1 MTFDDITGDRKLWAV
16 HFEGEDDNEFYK
28 VFNNWTDVVWLR
40 AFFKENIDDLNAYF
54 KITDIK
60 EAISD
65 TIEDSERLRYIIM
78 DISPETDLS
87 KIFRPLDNNQASDV
101 MLQKEKARLKRKYG
115 HSSWLRLYAIKL
127 IQGNYIITGG
137 AIKLTATMQE
147 REHTR
152 QELVK
157 IDRVRRYLLE
167 EGIIDDEGF
176 IEYISELSFGRN
188 SMENRM
194 KSIAQRLEEHASPT
208 PSKWRELFDFLETN
222 KSWLRHS
229 QNIAMLM
236 LDRMEE
242 LGMSQ
247 KQLAEKMNCSPQYIS
262 KVLRGRENLSLETLT
277 KIENA
282 LEISIIKGE
291 PVAV

>member
-28 VFNNWTDVVWLR
+28 VFNNWPDVVWLR
-40 AFFKENIDDLNAYF
+40 TFFKENIDDL
-54 KITDIK
+54 
-60 EAISD
+60 
-65 TIEDSERLRYIIM
+65 
-78 DISPETDLS
+78 
-87 KIFRPLDNNQASDV
+87 
-101 MLQKEKARLKRKYG
+101 LQKEKARLKRKYG

-176 IEYISELSFGRN
+176 IEYISEL
-188 SMENRM
+188 
-194 KSIAQRLEEHASPT
+194 
-208 PSKWRELFDFLETN
+208 
-222 KSWLRHS
+222 
-229 QNIAMLM
+229 
-236 LDRMEE
+236 
-242 LGMSQ
+242 
-247 KQLAEKMNCSPQYIS
+247 
-262 KVLRGRENLSLETLT
+262 
-277 KIENA
+277 
-282 LEISIIKGE
+282 
-291 PVAV
+291 

>member
-1 MTFDDITGDRKLWAV
+1 
-16 HFEGEDDNEFYK
+16 
-28 VFNNWTDVVWLR
+28 
-40 AFFKENIDDLNAYF
+40 
-54 KITDIK
+54 
-60 EAISD
+60 
-65 TIEDSERLRYIIM
+65 M

-176 IEYISELSFGRN
+176 IEYISEL
-188 SMENRM
+188 
-194 KSIAQRLEEHASPT
+194 
-208 PSKWRELFDFLETN
+208 
-222 KSWLRHS
+222 
-229 QNIAMLM
+229 
-236 LDRMEE
+236 
-242 LGMSQ
+242 
-247 KQLAEKMNCSPQYIS
+247 
-262 KVLRGRENLSLETLT
+262 
-277 KIENA
+277 
-282 LEISIIKGE
+282 
-291 PVAV
+291 

>member
-1 MTFDDITGDRKLWAV
+1 MS
-16 HFEGEDDNEFYK
+16 
-28 VFNNWTDVVWLR
+28 
-40 AFFKENIDDLNAYF
+40 DL
-54 KITDIK
+54 
-60 EAISD
+60 
-65 TIEDSERLRYIIM
+65 LL

-157 IDRVRRYLLE
+157 IDKVRRYLLE

-176 IEYISELSFGRN
+176 IEYISEL
-188 SMENRM
+188 
-194 KSIAQRLEEHASPT
+194 
-208 PSKWRELFDFLETN
+208 
-222 KSWLRHS
+222 
-229 QNIAMLM
+229 
-236 LDRMEE
+236 
-242 LGMSQ
+242 
-247 KQLAEKMNCSPQYIS
+247 
-262 KVLRGRENLSLETLT
+262 
-277 KIENA
+277 
-282 LEISIIKGE
+282 
-291 PVAV
+291 

>member
-16 HFEGEDDNEFYK
+16 HFEGEDDDEFYK
-28 VFNNWTDVVWLR
+28 VFNNWADVVWLR

-101 MLQKEKARLKRKYG
+101 MLQKEKARL
-115 HSSWLRLYAIKL
+115 
-127 IQGNYIITGG
+127 
-137 AIKLTATMQE
+137 
-147 REHTR
+147 
-152 QELVK
+152 ELVK

-176 IEYISELSFGRN
+176 IEYISEL
-188 SMENRM
+188 
-194 KSIAQRLEEHASPT
+194 
-208 PSKWRELFDFLETN
+208 
-222 KSWLRHS
+222 
-229 QNIAMLM
+229 
-236 LDRMEE
+236 
-242 LGMSQ
+242 
-247 KQLAEKMNCSPQYIS
+247 
-262 KVLRGRENLSLETLT
+262 
-277 KIENA
+277 
-282 LEISIIKGE
+282 
-291 PVAV
+291 

>member
-1 MTFDDITGDRKLWAV
+1 
-16 HFEGEDDNEFYK
+16 
-28 VFNNWTDVVWLR
+28 
-40 AFFKENIDDLNAYF
+40 
-54 KITDIK
+54 
-60 EAISD
+60 
-65 TIEDSERLRYIIM
+65 M

-157 IDRVRRYLLE
+157 IDKVRRYLME

-176 IEYISELSFGRN
+176 IEYISEL
-188 SMENRM
+188 
-194 KSIAQRLEEHASPT
+194 
-208 PSKWRELFDFLETN
+208 
-222 KSWLRHS
+222 
-229 QNIAMLM
+229 
-236 LDRMEE
+236 
-242 LGMSQ
+242 
-247 KQLAEKMNCSPQYIS
+247 
-262 KVLRGRENLSLETLT
+262 
-277 KIENA
+277 
-282 LEISIIKGE
+282 
-291 PVAV
+291 

>member
-28 VFNNWTDVVWLR
+28 VFNNWTDVVWLTR
-40 AFFKENIDDLNAYF
+40 FLQGEHRRTLNAYF

-176 IEYISELSFGRN
+176 IEYISEL
-188 SMENRM
+188 
-194 KSIAQRLEEHASPT
+194 
-208 PSKWRELFDFLETN
+208 
-222 KSWLRHS
+222 
-229 QNIAMLM
+229 
-236 LDRMEE
+236 
-242 LGMSQ
+242 
-247 KQLAEKMNCSPQYIS
+247 
-262 KVLRGRENLSLETLT
+262 
-277 KIENA
+277 
-282 LEISIIKGE
+282 
-291 PVAV
+291 

>member
-28 VFNNWTDVVWLR
+28 VFNNWADV
-40 AFFKENIDDLNAYF
+40 NAYF

-65 TIEDSERLRYIIM
+65 TMEDSERLRYIIM

-157 IDRVRRYLLE
+157 IDKVRRYLLE

-176 IEYISELSFGRN
+176 IEYISEL
-188 SMENRM
+188 
-194 KSIAQRLEEHASPT
+194 
-208 PSKWRELFDFLETN
+208 
-222 KSWLRHS
+222 
-229 QNIAMLM
+229 
-236 LDRMEE
+236 
-242 LGMSQ
+242 
-247 KQLAEKMNCSPQYIS
+247 
-262 KVLRGRENLSLETLT
+262 
-277 KIENA
+277 
-282 LEISIIKGE
+282 
-291 PVAV
+291 